1 MAQKG
6 QKGADKVKDAPKG
19 LRTHIALLG
28 KRNAGKS
35 SLLNAMA
42 NQEVAIVSQTPGTT
56 TDPVEKTMELKPLGP
71 VVLTDT
77 AGIDDVGLLGE
88 ARMDKS
94 RAIMKRADLA
104 VVVTDGASWDATE
117 QDLAMRLEKAQIPWL
132 IARNKADLSSL
143 PAAEEWKNQNGIDVK
158 IPVADLSALKRQ
170 GIGELV
176 DKLAKLA
183 PEQQEKPL
191 LADLLP
197 VNGVVF
203 FVAPIDTGAP
213 KGRLILPQAQAIRD
227 ILDGRK
233 ICMVMTEE
241 QLPVAL
247 RKTTPDLV
255 VCDSQIVRKVAEET
269 PESIPLTTFSILLA
283 RAKGDLTGFARG
295 ARVLKNLKPGDEVVM
310 QEACSHHPQEDDI
323 GRVKIPRLL
332 QKLAGGELKFT
343 MLAGKEIPEYPR
355 NAKVIVHCGGCVIT
369 KANMRARQNYAEKMG
384 IPTANYGMA
393 ISVAQGVIE
402 RVLQP
407 FPEALAAYRQQA

>member
-1 MAQKG
+1 M
-6 QKGADKVKDAPKG
+6 KDAPKG

-117 QDLAMRLEKAQIPWL
+117 QDLAVRLEKAQIPWL

-283 RAKGDLTGFARG
+283 RAKGDLAGFARG

-343 MLAGKEIPEYPR
+343 MLAGKEIPDYPR
-355 NAKVIVHCGGCVIT
+355 SAKVIVHCGGCVIT

>member
-1 MAQKG
+1 M
-6 QKGADKVKDAPKG
+6 KDAPKG

-104 VVVTDGASWDATE
+104 VVVTDGASWDETE
-117 QDLAMRLEKAQIPWL
+117 QDLAMWLEKAQIPWL

-283 RAKGDLTGFARG
+283 RAKGDLAGFARG

-343 MLAGKEIPEYPR
+343 MLAGKEIPDYPR
-355 NAKVIVHCGGCVIT
+355 SAKVIVHCGGCVIT

>member
-104 VVVTDGASWDATE
+104 VVVTDGASWDETE

-283 RAKGDLTGFARG
+283 RAKGDLAGFARG

-343 MLAGKEIPEYPR
+343 MLAGKEIPDYPR
-355 NAKVIVHCGGCVIT
+355 SAKVIVHCGGCVIT